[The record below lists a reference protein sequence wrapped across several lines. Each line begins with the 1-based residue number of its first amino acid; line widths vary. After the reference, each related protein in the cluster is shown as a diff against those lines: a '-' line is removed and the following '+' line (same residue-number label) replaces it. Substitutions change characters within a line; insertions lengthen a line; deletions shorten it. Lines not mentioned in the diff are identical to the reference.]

1 MADTTSGHHGFD
13 FLFGAW
19 QIANRRLTSR
29 LTGSIDW
36 EEFPAT
42 GACRPILGG
51 IGNVDSFSARRD
63 GRDFE
68 GGSYR
73 LYNAAADE
81 WSIYWADN
89 VTATLQPPVTGR
101 FQNGVGEFFGRD
113 AHEGK
118 PVLVRF
124 RWTEITSDS
133 ARWEQAFSAD
143 DGTTWEINWI
153 MTFSRTGSAEDAR

>member
-1 MADTTSGHHGFD
+1 MADNVSSHHGFD
-13 FLFGAW
+13 FLFGTW
-19 QIANRRLTSR
+19 QIANRRLTSH
-29 LTGSIDW
+29 LTGSTTW
-36 EEFPAT
+36 EDFPAT

-73 LYNAAADE
+73 LYNSETDE

-89 VTATLQPPVTGR
+89 ITATLQPPVIGR
-101 FQNGVGEFFGRD
+101 FHSGLGEFSGQD
-113 AHEGK
+113 THEGT

-124 RWTEITSDS
+124 RWTEITADS
-133 ARWEQAFSAD
+133 ARWEQAFSPD
-143 DGTTWEINWI
+143 DGATWEVNWV
-153 MTFSRTGSAEDAR
+153 MSFTRTGGVEEVR